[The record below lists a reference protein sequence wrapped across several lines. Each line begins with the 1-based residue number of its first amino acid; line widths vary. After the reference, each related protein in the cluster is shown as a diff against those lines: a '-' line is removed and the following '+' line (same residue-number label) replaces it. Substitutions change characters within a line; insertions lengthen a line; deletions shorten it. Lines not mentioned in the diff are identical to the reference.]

1 VITLEDVRAYLTD
14 NKIEGTWDDE
24 RVSGVL
30 AAEHGAQ
37 RSVLDLPSP
46 RPAEADE
53 ALLRR
58 VVHNLTTSTSKA
70 VERIG
75 IHGDGVRDLERLW
88 SRRRAAEPTEAPAPR
103 ANTQSSRRK
112 RAAKK
117 TAATSATTPKEN
129 S

>member
-1 VITLEDVRAYLTD
+1 MITIEDVRNHLAESNT
-14 NKIEGTWDDE
+14 EGDWSDE
-24 RVSGVL
+24 RVAGVL
-30 AAEHGAQ
+30 AAEHAAQ
-37 RSVLDLPSP
+37 RSTLNLPSP

-75 IHGDGVRDLERLW
+75 IHGDGVRDLERPW
-88 SRRRAAEPTEAPAPR
+88 SRRRAPEQVQPR
-103 ANTQSSRRK
+103 NPKPRRK

-117 TAATSATTPKEN
+117 TAAKPATNSKEN

>member
-1 VITLEDVRAYLTD
+1 MITLEDVRTYLAD
-14 NKIEGTWDDE
+14 NKIDDAAWDDE

-30 AAEHGAQ
+30 AAEHSAQ

-75 IHGDGVRDLERLW
+75 VHGDGVRDLERPW
-88 SRRRAAEPTEAPAPR
+88 SRRRAAAPPEITTSA
-103 ANTQSSRRK
+103 TSSRRK

-117 TAATSATTPKEN
+117 TAAKSATTPKEN